1 MLFLFF
7 PEYEQPSWTLDVA
20 VQVGTFALELFESQL
35 ENTYYHWN
43 FVLQRLKMP
52 SSVVK
57 EGLLTESNCAITE
70 EQLNSIIRRGQ
81 QITDFYEQEK
91 DCFAR

>member
-1 MLFLFF
+1 
-7 PEYEQPSWTLDVA
+7 
-20 VQVGTFALELFESQL
+20 
-35 ENTYYHWN
+35 
-43 FVLQRLKMP
+43 MP

-70 EQLNSIIRRGQ
+70 EQLNAIIRREQ

>member
-1 MLFLFF
+1 
-7 PEYEQPSWTLDVA
+7 
-20 VQVGTFALELFESQL
+20 
-35 ENTYYHWN
+35 
-43 FVLQRLKMP
+43 MP

-70 EQLNSIIRRGQ
+70 EQLNAIIRRGQ

-91 DCFAR
+91 DCFASMQRQRIIGGGSVFASAHYRIDTTPSKRVKG